1 MKTKVTVNEIEKAIK
16 EAYSLRDDKSSA
28 GMKEIYQREDKNGRI
43 TIFFK
48 DDEGN
53 YWFTN
58 KFRVNGEIV
67 SYEEFIFGR
76 KLKNERRYKR
86 PCY

>member
-1 MKTKVTVNEIEKAIK
+1 MTKVTANEIEIAIR
-16 EAYSLRDDKSSA
+16 EAYSLRDDKSST

-53 YWFTN
+53 YWFKT
-58 KFRVNGEIV
+58 KYRINGEIV
-67 SYEEFIFGR
+67 SEEEYIFGK